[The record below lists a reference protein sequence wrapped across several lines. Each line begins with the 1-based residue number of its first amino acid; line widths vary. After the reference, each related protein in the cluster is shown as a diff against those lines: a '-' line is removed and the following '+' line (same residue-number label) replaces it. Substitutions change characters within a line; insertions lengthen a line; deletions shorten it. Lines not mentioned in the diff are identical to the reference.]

1 MKNCV
6 QDTIHE
12 IECLHAEMAALR
24 ANLLGLFRDEV
35 PLPKEPIPELAR
47 RAEPA
52 NPVKDGKKG
61 KDRKKVARDAK
72 QQKSRNHV
80 DGSRASALEGARN
93 MVAKARGL
101 REPFGSGDLVAATGC
116 ELGKAQ
122 QALWRWESRA
132 KWVRRVAPGQF
143 VRTEQFPPVDAG
155 VAERPGDVAERL
167 RTARARLALAEANHE
182 LVEAGMQ
189 RELIRELEGWRPVKS
204 NY

>member
-1 MKNCV
+1 M
-6 QDTIHE
+6 
-12 IECLHAEMAALR
+12 AEMAALR

-72 QQKSRNHV
+72 QQKSRHHV
-80 DGSRASALEGARN
+80 DGTRASALEGARN
-93 MVAKARGL
+93 RVAKARGL

-132 KWVRRVAPGQF
+132 AWVRRVAPGQF
-143 VRTEQFPPVDAG
+143 VRTDKFPPVEA
-155 VAERPGDVAERL
+155 GDVAERL
-167 RTARARLALAEANHE
+167 RAARARLALAEANHE
-182 LVEAGMQ
+182 RVEAGMQ

-204 NY
+204 NH